1 MSVGASVVTVN
12 CLPLREY
19 FSVTNMKTILRG
31 FVYEYET
38 PKIVTIH
45 SISSTFFLFSF
56 DNLIYLFLL
65 LSSCIDVSINS
76 TTYISLWCGLSNDT

>member
-1 MSVGASVVTVN
+1 MSVGPSVVTVN

-19 FSVTNMKTILRG
+19 FSASNMKSILRG

-45 SISSTFFLFSF
+45 SISSKDFLSITSMIFSR
-56 DNLIYLFLL
+56 ICFLY
-65 LSSCIDVSINS
+65 SCINVSTNS
-76 TTYISLWCGLSNDT
+76 TLNISLWSSLSNDT